1 MKEHKV
7 LPRLQFNFYDA
18 DHSGKEALNDL
29 FLRFLL
35 GQAERAQ
42 LQNLFARDFAD
53 SGFVNQRR
61 IGVVGAELGEAS
73 TRAPPSIIASHSA
86 WLSNTSLV
94 ARPVSRSVARE
105 FHAQRR
111 FSC

>member
-18 DHSGKEALNDL
+18 EHSGKEALNDL
-29 FLRFLL
+29 FHCFLL

-53 SGFVNQRR
+53 SGFVNQCR
-61 IGVVGAELGEAS
+61 IGVVGAELRGSVHA
-73 TRAPPSIIASHSA
+73 RAAVDNRVA
-86 WLSNTSLV
+86 LSM
-94 ARPVSRSVARE
+94 A
-105 FHAQRR
+105 F
-111 FSC
+111 

>member
-18 DHSGKEALNDL
+18 EHSGKEDLNDL

-61 IGVVGAELGEAS
+61 IGVVGAELRGSVHA
-73 TRAPPSIIASHSA
+73 RAAVDNRVA
-86 WLSNTSLV
+86 LSM
-94 ARPVSRSVARE
+94 A
-105 FHAQRR
+105 F
-111 FSC
+111 

>member
-7 LPRLQFNFYDA
+7 LPRPQFNFYDA

-42 LQNLFARDFAD
+42 LQNLFARDF
-53 SGFVNQRR
+53 VNQRR
-61 IGVVGAELGEAS
+61 IGVVGAELRGSVHA
-73 TRAPPSIIASHSA
+73 RAAVDNRVA
-86 WLSNTSLV
+86 LSM
-94 ARPVSRSVARE
+94 A
-105 FHAQRR
+105 F
-111 FSC
+111 